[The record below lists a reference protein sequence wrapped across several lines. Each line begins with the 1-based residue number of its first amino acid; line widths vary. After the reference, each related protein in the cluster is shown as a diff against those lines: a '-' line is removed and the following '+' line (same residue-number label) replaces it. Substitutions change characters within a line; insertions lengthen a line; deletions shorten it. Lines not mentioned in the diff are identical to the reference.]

1 MRRNVGQKQQRRWQ
15 TAFTFVEVVLRDPC
29 AVKTVA
35 FGVADLF
42 GCQTIALLRRGVVK
56 QAGEKSRVSR
66 HANSSVAGENG
77 EWRQSA
83 RGYSRSVAT

>member
-1 MRRNVGQKQQRRWQ
+1 MRRHVGQKQQRRRQ
-15 TAFTFVEVVLRDPC
+15 AAFILMEVVLRDPG

-56 QAGEKSRVSR
+56 QAGEKSQAFSR
-66 HANSSVAGENG
+66 HANSSVAGEKWG
-77 EWRQSA
+77 MAAIS
-83 RGYSRSVAT
+83 SRV